1 MAADRARL
9 ASAQKRSLEQAG
21 LHGAEEEDV
30 VTDEDCVDFSEDED
44 RRLALAK
51 LLGMGFAHEESQRA
65 LAEAGGDRDAAL
77 ALLARD
83 LLAHSAAASA
93 QTPSAAA
100 PLRTAG
106 GEGVSGRASAAEVS
120 APQQQAGEPRSPQAE
135 VDDEEALLIEGEW
148 TKVRALRP
156 GLKRVNLVVIL
167 LERVGGPIPNPNPN
181 PNPNPIPNPNT

>member
-1 MAADRARL
+1 M
-9 ASAQKRSLEQAG
+9 KRSLE
-21 LHGAEEEDV
+21 LHGAEEEDG

-51 LLGMGFAHEESQRA
+51 LSGMGFAREESQRA

-77 ALLARD
+77 VLLARD

-93 QTPSAAA
+93 QTASAAA
-100 PLRTAG
+100 PLRAAG
-106 GEGVSGRASAAEVS
+106 GEGVSGRASANEAPS
-120 APQQQAGEPRSPQAE
+120 ATQQQAGEPRSPQAE